1 MFTDYST
8 DSGGEGW
15 LIQCV
20 VTEGWASTPGSL
32 ASHLTRCIPV
42 PEDRPSDTCSSQ
54 VLGLCFLRSF
64 VFFNIMHILDFAVTL
79 AAPRQYPF
87 STTLSKL
94 FSMILALTATSHTTP
109 LMSSS
114 FLITSL
120 VICISECHHSS
131 PRFQDRNWVYLPFW
145 VFTSCLLRP
154 PVHNK
159 KKLK

>member
-1 MFTDYST
+1 MADTVCSDRGVSIHARKP
-8 DSGGEGW
+8 G
-15 LIQCV
+15 L
-20 VTEGWASTPGSL
+20 TPHTMYPCPWGPPIW
-32 ASHLTRCIPV
+32 HLQLTGPGPV
-42 PEDRPSDTCSSQ
+42 PSKEFCLFQYHD
-54 VLGLCFLRSF
+54 
-64 VFFNIMHILDFAVTL
+64 HILDFAVTL

-120 VICISECHHSS
+120 VICISECHHFS

-159 KKLK
+159 KKN